1 MTPALSII
9 VVNHN
14 AGEHLAEV
22 VGAAWGAAPHAEV
35 VVVDNGSEDHSIP
48 ILLER
53 YRSASRLHLVRIP
66 GNIGFGRAVNYAASF
81 CQGELMLLLN
91 PDCHLE
97 ASTIA
102 ACSAALAA
110 HPEAAMA
117 GCLIR
122 NPDGSEQR
130 GCRRQLPK
138 PASALAFFWSRW
150 RKRPQESDFNLTG
163 QPLPAAPVTVEA
175 ISGAFMLIRRRV
187 FQQIDG
193 FDAGYFLHGEDLDLC
208 LRLKQHGWGI
218 LFVPQAMATH
228 WQGSCS
234 TRRPFFVAWH
244 KHQSMVRYYR
254 LHLAAGDP
262 LPMRLL
268 VPLGIM
274 LHGALTMV
282 QLGASRLVPAR
293 GSSSGRTP

>member
-14 AGEHLAEV
+14 AGPHLADV
-22 VGAAWGAAPHAEV
+22 VGAALLAAPHAQL
-35 VVVDNGSEDHSIP
+35 VVVDNGSGDNSIST
-48 ILLER
+48 LLER
-53 YRSASRLHLVRIP
+53 HSGDSRLHLVRIP
-66 GNIGFGRAVNYAASF
+66 GNIGFGRAVNYAARW
-81 CQGELMLLLN
+81 CRGELMLILN
-91 PDCHLE
+91 PDCHVR
-97 ASTIA
+97 ADTIA

-117 GCLIR
+117 GCLLQ

-138 PASALAFFWSRW
+138 PASALAFFWSRFS
-150 RKRPQESDFNLTG
+150 RSPQDRDFNLTG
-163 QPLPAAPVTVEA
+163 QPLPAAPVLVEA
-175 ISGAFMLIRRRV
+175 ISGAFMLIRSKIFRH
-187 FQQIDG
+187 ING

-208 LRLKQHGWGI
+208 LRLKQLGFGI
-218 LFVPQAMATH
+218 LFVPQAAATH

-244 KHQSMVRYYR
+244 KHAAMWRYYR

-274 LHGALTMV
+274 LHWAWAVL
-282 QLGASRLVPAR
+282 QLGARRLACAR
-293 GSSSGRTP
+293 RSSPSCTP